1 MNNNICSAFWN
12 HQFVDGTGRIKPC
25 CRFES
30 NNVPYFQ
37 NTIEGNFFSE
47 EMNELRRASFAGE
60 RIAGCV
66 RCNEE
71 EDNGKKSLRQR
82 YNENQLLGQVDTDN
96 PKIEWLELAISNECN
111 LKCRMCDSK
120 YSDKWYEEELALK
133 GFATKTTKID
143 IRDIFPFVPN
153 LKHLKITGGE
163 PFVTPDHWRLL
174 DYIIDSG
181 HSKNIFLNYSTNCT
195 VYPKA
200 EIVDRLKQFKHV
212 ELVVSMDSIVKE
224 EFEYLRYPSDY
235 DAVIT
240 NIEKFITLQDEFDL
254 RLQARPTIS
263 IFNVLH
269 LPETLEWLTAKK
281 IKFNTTH
288 LSFPDF
294 LCITVLPK
302 ESKELIADKF
312 KNFNYS
318 DENVR
323 SQCEYISK
331 LMLSRDDSHLT
342 AKFMR
347 ITSFLDNSREQDFR
361 NIYKYITN

>member
-37 NTIEGNFFSE
+37 DTIEKNFFSE
-47 EMNELRRASFAGE
+47 EMNELRKASFAGE

-111 LKCRMCDSK
+111 LKCRMCDTK
-120 YSDKWYEEELALK
+120 YSDKWYDEELALK

-181 HSKNIFLNYSTNCT
+181 YSKNIFLNYSTNCT

-240 NIEKFITLQDEFDL
+240 NIEKFITLQDEFNL

-269 LPETLEWLTAKK
+269 LPETLEWLKSK
-281 IKFNTTH
+281 NIKFNTTH

-294 LCITVLPK
+294 LSITILSAQAK
-302 ESKELIADKF
+302 EFIAEKF
-312 KNFNYS
+312 KNFEYS
-318 DENVR
+318 DDNIR
-323 SQCEYISK
+323 SQCDYIIK
-331 LMLSRDDSHLT
+331 LMLSRDDSHLQN
-342 AKFMR
+342 KFLR
-347 ITSFLDNSREQDFR
+347 ITNFLDNSRKQDYKQ
-361 NIYKYITN
+361 IYSYLR

>member
-1 MNNNICSAFWN
+1 MNNNICSALWN

-30 NNVPYFQ
+30 NNVRYFKD
-37 NTIEGNFFSE
+37 TIEGNFFSE
-47 EMNELRRASFAGE
+47 EMSELRAASLRGE
-60 RIAGCV
+60 RISGCV

-82 YNENQLLGQVDTDN
+82 YNENQLLGNVNVDE
-96 PKIEWLELAISNECN
+96 PKIQWLELAISNECN
-111 LKCRMCDSK
+111 IKCRMCDSK

-133 GFATKTTKID
+133 GSAIKTTKID
-143 IRDIFPFVPN
+143 IRDVYPFVPT

-174 DYIIDSG
+174 DYIIESG
-181 HSKNIFLNYSTNCT
+181 YSKNIFLNYSTNCT

-212 ELVVSMDSIVKE
+212 ELVVSMDSIHKD
-224 EFEYLRYPSDY
+224 EFEYLRFPSDY
-235 DAVIT
+235 TAVIK
-240 NIEKFITLQDEFDL
+240 NIEKFISLQNEFDL

-269 LPETLEWLTAKK
+269 LPETLEWLKDRN

-294 LCITVLPK
+294 LSITVL
-302 ESKELIADKF
+302 SKEAKQFIADKF
-312 KNFNYS
+312 EKFEYS
-318 DENVR
+318 DDIIR
-323 SQCEYISK
+323 SQCDYIIK
-331 LMLSRDDSHLT
+331 LMLSRDDSHLQN
-342 AKFMR
+342 KFLR
-347 ITSFLDNSREQDFR
+347 ITNFLDNSRNQDYKK
-361 NIYKYITN
+361 IYSYLR